1 MRKIKILIF
10 ILFFLF
16 FLLSFLIFPIFFLKK
31 EGEGQQIFPRSFT
44 LLLPQKKNKN
54 SISFGEKAGV
64 AIFFSPE
71 GKEKILYQ
79 KNPYQKLPPASLTKL
94 MTAMIVL
101 DHYDLSQKVEISYRA
116 VWTEGQAGR
125 LKPGEEMKIEDLLKL
140 MLLVSSNDAATAL
153 EEVAGEDKFK
163 EWIKKKEKEIGL
175 QNTNFL
181 NPHGL
186 YQKEHLSCAYDLAK
200 MTYFSLVKY
209 KKLWEILRKKEE
221 IVIGEGPKR
230 KIFHYAYNTNKL
242 LDLENVLG
250 GKTGYLPEVGESMI
264 LALKSFGKTKG
275 YVVLVLI
282 GVDDRIQKMKK
293 FYSYI
298 KNEFLWE

>member
-125 LKPGEEMKIEDLLKL
+125 LKPGEKMKIEDLLKL
-140 MLLVSSNDAATAL
+140 MLLV
-153 EEVAGEDKFK
+153 
-163 EWIKKKEKEIGL
+163 
-175 QNTNFL
+175 
-181 NPHGL
+181 
-186 YQKEHLSCAYDLAK
+186 LS
-200 MTYFSLVKY
+200 
-209 KKLWEILRKKEE
+209 
-221 IVIGEGPKR
+221 
-230 KIFHYAYNTNKL
+230 
-242 LDLENVLG
+242 
-250 GKTGYLPEVGESMI
+250 
-264 LALKSFGKTKG
+264 
-275 YVVLVLI
+275 LI
-282 GVDDRIQKMKK
+282 HI
-293 FYSYI
+293 
-298 KNEFLWE
+298 